1 MQTGE
6 NSMDAKEQ
14 SQEKPKA
21 RTLVIGMGEV
31 GTALAAVLDR
41 TEKVLRHDLDRVKI
55 SEPIATM
62 HLCFPFQS
70 RQQFETVA
78 RGYIERF
85 QPPLTIIDS
94 TVLPGTTRSIAKQ
107 SGCAVAYSPLR
118 GKHAGA
124 ERDLMRYIKFVA
136 APDWVEAAAAEAHFQ
151 AAGLKTRRMAEVE
164 SLELAKLAET
174 AYFGVCVAF
183 AHEMSRYAERVG
195 GNYSEAMEFFE
206 EIDSLMRQQ
215 HSPGYI
221 EGHVVPKIKQLL
233 QIASSPML
241 EAILESNEQRVI
253 EAEARTGDG
262 TELSQSVET
271 KVLSVK

>member
-1 MQTGE
+1 
-6 NSMDAKEQ
+6 MDAKEQ
-14 SQEKPKA
+14 SQSKPKA
-21 RTLVIGMGEV
+21 RTLVIGIGEV

-55 SEPIATM
+55 SEPIGTM

-85 QPPLTIIDS
+85 QPPLTIINS

-107 SGCAVAYSPLR
+107 SGSAVAYSPLR
-118 GKHAGA
+118 GTHEGA
-124 ERDLMRYIKFVA
+124 EQDLMRYIKFVA

-164 SLELAKLAET
+164 SLELAKLAEN
-174 AYFGVCVAF
+174 AYLGVRVAF
-183 AHEMSRYAERVG
+183 AHEMSRFAERVG
-195 GNYSEAMEFFE
+195 GNYSEAMDFFE
-206 EIDSLMRQQ
+206 EIDSLVRQQ
-215 HSPGYI
+215 YSPGYI
-221 EGHVVPKIKQLL
+221 EGHVVPNLKQLL
-233 QIASSPML
+233 QIAPSPML
-241 EAILESNEQRVI
+241 EAILDSNERLAI
-253 EAEARTGDG
+253 DPEARNGTG

-271 KVLSVK
+271 KGLADR